1 MIEPGDP
8 RLRVRRPP
16 ETRHIIGL
24 DLGQS
29 QDYTAVSVLAG
40 TFTDDEQ
47 KPTYHVGHLERFPLG
62 TTYPDV
68 VRAIVRLTER
78 PELGSEWQLVV
89 DATGVGRPVVD
100 LLREALGAERR
111 RVHPVTITGSGA
123 ATAGTFG
130 HRVPKRDLVLSLKVL
145 LESKRL
151 AFAGSLPETATLI
164 RETLAFQVKITAA
177 ANDTYGAWR
186 EGAHDDLVLSVALA
200 AWYAER
206 KGRAKAAATS
216 RQPPYVSRFG

>member
-1 MIEPGDP
+1 MYRLTDVRDP
-8 RLRVRRPP
+8 ALRVPEPP
-16 ETRHIIGL
+16 RTRYFIGL

-29 QDYTAVSVLAG
+29 QDYTAISVLAG
-40 TFTDDEQ
+40 TFTDGGP
-47 KPTYHVGHLERFPLG
+47 KPTYQVGHLERFPLG

-68 VRAIVRLTER
+68 VRGVVKLAQR
-78 PELGSEWQLVV
+78 PELGGDWQLVV

-100 LLREALGAERR
+100 LLREALGEQRR
-111 RVHPVTITGSGA
+111 HMHPVTITGSGA
-123 ATAGTFG
+123 ATAGAFG
-130 HRVPKRDLVLSLKVL
+130 LRVPKRDLVLSLKVL

-151 AFAGSLPETATLI
+151 EFIGNWPEAAALI

-186 EGAHDDLVLSVALA
+186 EGIHDDLVLSVALA

-206 KGRAKAAATS
+206 RGATRRAATS
-216 RQPPYVSRFG
+216 RSYLG